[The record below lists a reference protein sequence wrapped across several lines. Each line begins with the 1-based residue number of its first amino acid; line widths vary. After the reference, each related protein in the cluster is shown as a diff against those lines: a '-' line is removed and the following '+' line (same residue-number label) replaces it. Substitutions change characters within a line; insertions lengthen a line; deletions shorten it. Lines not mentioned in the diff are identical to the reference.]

1 MIRNIPEPSI
11 SRNLVIKGAGLFWI
25 TGGLI
30 LIFRAYSLI
39 PNIKESVLMLSLI
52 AITVSVFKSWWVF
65 SKIVSKNIKRIE
77 MLVPYKKKIC
87 LFAFQSIESYILII
101 VMIISGLLLR
111 KTNLSADILFVLYL
125 AIGLSLIISSR
136 KYLSWH
142 NI

>member
-39 PNIKESVLMLSLI
+39 PIIKESILMLSLI

-142 NI
+142 NM

>member
-39 PNIKESVLMLSLI
+39 PIIKESILMLSLI